1 MQIEYIREIRDTYMQ
16 IETDN
21 PGGYRM
27 KMITNNEISGLLKV
41 TSRVVNGKTRYLYRI
56 TSMTNMEDEFQ
67 KKNMEF
73 KDLEELMKA
82 FSTVFSSMEDFLL
95 DYGGLYLAPTAI
107 YKDIKTGEWKFTY
120 VETSEISFEEGM
132 KSCFEYIIRNINHKD
147 IRAVTMAYGIYKRL
161 CEGNVN
167 PQELF
172 EYEVKEDVTEGEV
185 KTERKVVE
193 TIIPEVVQQ
202 EVEEKDELKVK
213 ILQVVGGIYGLGVIY
228 IILGIF
234 IKAIRVNKTG
244 GIVYVGLLVVAA
256 VLGYLGYNWYCK
268 NRDLFVKKVIK
279 EVQIPYEK
287 EHIKVIL
294 PRKEEEDLPT
304 MLLSEIENTK
314 EHMLKWH
321 DRTGEKSFQIHE
333 LITLVG
339 SATDRVDCVIN
350 QDGISRVHARITNE
364 DSRFY
369 IKDMNS
375 TNGTKVNGKE
385 LACYELCEIKP
396 QDRIEFGN
404 FECIFI

>member
-16 IETDN
+16 IETEN
-21 PGGYRM
+21 HGGYRM
-27 KMITNNEISGLLKV
+27 KMITNNEIPGLLKV
-41 TSRVVNGKTRYLYRI
+41 ASRIVNGKTRYLYRI

-67 KKNMEF
+67 KKNMEY

-82 FSTVFSSMEDFLL
+82 FSVTFLSMEDYLL
-95 DYGGLYLAPTAI
+95 DYSGLYLMPSTI
-107 YKDIKTGEWKFTY
+107 YKDLKTGEWKFTY
-120 VETSEISFEEGM
+120 VETAEICFEEGM
-132 KSCFEYIIRNINHKD
+132 KNCFEYIIRNINHKD
-147 IRAVTMAYGIYKRL
+147 IKAVTMAYGVYKRL

-172 EYEVKEDVTEGEV
+172 EYEEKEDDKEGEV
-185 KTERKVVE
+185 ITERKVVG

-202 EVEEKDELKVK
+202 EVEEKDELKFK
-213 ILQVVGGIYGLGVIY
+213 ILQVVAGVYGLGVIY
-228 IILGIF
+228 ILLSIF
-234 IKAIRVNKTG
+234 IKGIRINNLG
-244 GIVYVGLLVVAA
+244 AGIYVGLLIIAGVI
-256 VLGYLGYNWYCK
+256 GYLGYNWYCK
-268 NRDLFVKKVIK
+268 NRELFVKKVIK

-287 EHIKVIL
+287 ENIKVIL
-294 PRKEEEDLPT
+294 PRKETADLPT
-304 MLLSEIENTK
+304 MLLSEMEETK
-314 EHMLKWH
+314 EHMLRWK
-321 DRTGEKSFQIHE
+321 DRTGEKSFLIHE
-333 LITLVG
+333 LITLIG

-364 DSRFY
+364 DNRFY